1 MIYQILE
8 EREHGLLANKIA
20 EFDSLDEAK
29 EFVSKNYKGYDYELV
44 ILVKE

>member
-1 MIYQILE
+1 MIYQIFE

-20 EFDSLDEAK
+20 EFSSLDDAK
-29 EFVSKNYKGYDYELV
+29 DFVVDNHKGYDYELV